1 MRFSSFL
8 ILFIQIYGEYAISK
22 NNLNYVC
29 DKYIYIM
36 VNLEWYRTFKSV
48 YKNGNFS
55 LAAKELFI
63 SQPAVSQQISMLEA
77 HVGYKLFNRKSK
89 GVESTEYAKLL
100 NNLIIEALDRLEN
113 VENGFRAKAFNAN
126 RLISIGISKHL
137 MRSLGSTL
145 VSKFD
150 FIDFSFHENDALF
163 ELVDSKKLDFAVVTK
178 QYDTFDTIQKKVGEI
193 KQVIIGS
200 NTIDASELKSSI
212 KIKDFSAIEHWL
224 NDQKWFSHNAQIPHI
239 KLFWLHVFNKK
250 RPSMVPNYIIP
261 SEYEMLEIISKNTGI
276 AVVWDCNA
284 KSLIEESKIQLLWNS
299 KQMPSTEVFV
309 LSGKNDNLSTIFENI
324 QLELKKVLG

>member
-1 MRFSSFL
+1 
-8 ILFIQIYGEYAISK
+8 
-22 NNLNYVC
+22 
-29 DKYIYIM
+29 M

-89 GVESTEYAKLL
+89 GVEPTEYAKLL

-137 MRSLGSTL
+137 MSSIGSAL
-145 VSKFD
+145 VSKFE
-150 FIDFSFHENDALF
+150 FIDFSFHKDDALF
-163 ELVDSKKLDFAVVTK
+163 ELVDSKKLDFAIVSK
-178 QYDTFDTIQKKVGEI
+178 RYDTFDTIQKKLGAI
-193 KQVIIGS
+193 KQIIVGS
-200 NTIDASELKSSI
+200 TNIDASELKS
-212 KIKDFSAIEHWL
+212 KIKSKDFNAIEHWL
-224 NDQKWFSHNAQIPHI
+224 NEQKWYSPDAGIPHI

-250 RPSMVPNYIIP
+250 RPSMIPNYIIP
-261 SEYEMLEIISKNTGI
+261 SEYEMLGILAKNSGI
-276 AVVWDCNA
+276 AVVWDSNA
-284 KSLIEESKIQLLWNS
+284 KDFIEEKKLQLLWNS
-299 KQMPSTEVFV
+299 KQMPHTEIFL
-309 LSGKNDNLSTIFENI
+309 LSGKSDNFNAAFQEIEA
-324 QLELKKVLG
+324 ELKKVLA

>member
-1 MRFSSFL
+1 
-8 ILFIQIYGEYAISK
+8 
-22 NNLNYVC
+22 
-29 DKYIYIM
+29 M

-55 LAAKELFI
+55 AAAKELFI
-63 SQPAVSQQISMLEA
+63 SQPAVSQQIAMLEA

-89 GVESTEYAKLL
+89 GVEPTEYAKLL

-137 MRSLGSTL
+137 MSSLGSAL

-163 ELVDSKKLDFAVVTK
+163 ELVDAKKLDFAIVTK
-178 QYDTFDTIQKKVGEI
+178 QFDTFDTIQKKLGEI
-193 KQVIIGS
+193 KQIIVGS
-200 NTIDASELKSSI
+200 NTIDATELKANI
-212 KIKDFSAIEHWL
+212 KTKDLSAIEQWL

-276 AVVWDCNA
+276 GVVWDINA
-284 KSLIEESKIQLLWNS
+284 KKLLAENKIQLLWNS
-299 KQMPSTEVFV
+299 KQMPNTEVFL
-309 LSGKNDNLSTIFENI
+309 LSGKNDNLSVVFENI
-324 QLELKKVLG
+324 QVELKRVLE

>member
-1 MRFSSFL
+1 
-8 ILFIQIYGEYAISK
+8 
-22 NNLNYVC
+22 
-29 DKYIYIM
+29 M

-89 GVESTEYAKLL
+89 GVEPTEYAKLL

-113 VENGFRAKAFNAN
+113 VENGFRAKAFSAN
-126 RLISIGISKHL
+126 RLISIGISRHL
-137 MRSLGSTL
+137 MSSLGSSL
-145 VSKFD
+145 ISKFD
-150 FIDFSFHENDALF
+150 YIDFSFHENDALF
-163 ELVDSKKLDFAVVTK
+163 ELVDSKKLDFAIVTK
-178 QYDTFDTIQKKVGEI
+178 KYDTFDTIQKKVGEI
-193 KQVIIGS
+193 KPVIVGS
-200 NTIDASELKSSI
+200 KNIDASELKSNI
-212 KIKDFSAIEHWL
+212 KSGNLVAIEHWL
-224 NDQKWFSHNAQIPHI
+224 NDQKWFSDNAQIPHI

-261 SEYEMLEIISKNTGI
+261 SEYEMLEILSKNKGI
-276 AVVWDCNA
+276 GVVWNINT
-284 KSLIEESKIQLLWNS
+284 KVFIEEKRVQLLWNS
-299 KQMPSTEVFV
+299 KQMPSTEVFL

-324 QLELKKVLG
+324 ETELKKVLE